1 MDNRGKKRRVSR
13 EREMRVVEGSFN
25 FLEYLFSSGMGSN
38 RSTDEREV
46 GPRLRFFCF
55 FSPSCVCC
63 VPVCQRVRQRVRQR
77 VIGRHIMYMVILS
90 CAKRCA

>member
-1 MDNRGKKRRVSR
+1 
-13 EREMRVVEGSFN
+13 MRVVEGSFN

-55 FSPSCVCC
+55 FSPSCV
-63 VPVCQRVRQRVRQR
+63 VRQRVRQS
-77 VIGRHIMYMVILS
+77 VIGRQAGRQAGIS
-90 CAKRCA
+90 CTW